1 MEKYLLERKENMGT
15 PTPFRNY
22 FLLDFEGNPIDEKNK
37 LTDEALTAMD
47 IDVLATNEGETTW
60 RVVATG
66 EKAKYLYGLFL
77 ETLEKMYEL
86 MQAGVFMPG
95 M

>member
-1 MEKYLLERKENMGT
+1 MLERKENIGT
-15 PTPFRNY
+15 TAPFRNY
-22 FLLDFEGNPIDEKNK
+22 FLIDFEGNPIDEKNK
-37 LTDEALTAMD
+37 LTDKALAAMD
-47 IDVLATNEGETTW
+47 IYVLATNEGETAW

-66 EKAKYLYGLFL
+66 EKAQYLYGLFA

-95 M
+95 L